1 MSEPSK
7 AACIGAVLGIV
18 AAAAIWAFV
27 LLAGLTFGQRCMI
40 EALPNE
46 SVQACVQRLIDAT
59 DNKEQ

>member
-1 MSEPSK
+1 MAEPSK

-40 EALPNE
+40 EALPTE
-46 SVQACVQRLIDAT
+46 SVQACVQRLRAT
-59 DNKEQ
+59 TENKER